1 MPDVI
6 VVGDATVDIIV
17 PYPRFLNEER
27 TLVDYPEPSLQGG
40 GTSANTAV
48 ALARLGVGTSFIGS
62 IGEDQYGRYVKS
74 DLQKEG
80 VNISDMIIEPELNTV
95 GVFAFIDETLS
106 LGMAQGGSGI

>member
-27 TLVDYPEPSLQGG
+27 TLVDYPE
-40 GTSANTAV
+40 
-48 ALARLGVGTSFIGS
+48 
-62 IGEDQYGRYVKS
+62 
-74 DLQKEG
+74 
-80 VNISDMIIEPELNTV
+80 
-95 GVFAFIDETLS
+95 